1 MTTKLRAASFQD
13 GAVTSTKIA
22 ASAVTNA
29 KLAGSIATAK
39 LVQGSSFLT
48 SVATSNLPAG
58 TLLQYKTQKHDGVTT
73 MTSQSFVDSGSS
85 VAITPLSSS
94 NIIIITAMLA
104 AEVYGTANTGAR
116 YKLQRVIGGSA
127 TDVYETDYDL
137 YHSSSDDQR
146 IDRVIMHYIDG
157 PGRTAGVEV
166 TYKVVVSSSTVAGSA
181 RHNQYGS
188 PSVITVYEV
197 KG

>member
-1 MTTKLRAASFQD
+1 MPIQRLKIKANRLPSIP
-13 GAVTSTKIA
+13 TS
-22 ASAVTNA
+22 
-29 KLAGSIATAK
+29 K
-39 LVQGSSFLT
+39 LVSGSSFLT
-48 SVATSNLPAG
+48 SVTTSNLPAG
-58 TLLQYKTQKHDGVTT
+58 TLLQYKTQKASGTVT
-73 MTSQSFVDSGSS
+73 MTSTSYVDSGST

-104 AEVYGTANTGAR
+104 AEVYGTANTGAN

-127 TDVYETDYDL
+127 TDIYDTDYDL

-146 IDRVIMHYIDG
+146 IDRVIMHYVDG
-157 PGRTAGVEV
+157 PGRTAGVEH
-166 TYKVVVSSSTVAGSA
+166 TYKVVVRSSTVAGTA
-181 RHNQYGS
+181 RHNNYGD

>member
-1 MTTKLRAASFQD
+1 MALTRVKNNQLS
-13 GAVTSTKIA
+13 
-22 ASAVTNA
+22 
-29 KLAGSIATAK
+29 GSIATSK
-39 LVQGSSFLT
+39 LASGSSFLT

-58 TLLQYKTQKHDGVTT
+58 TLLQYKSQKADGVLT
-73 MTSQSFVDSGSS
+73 MTSQSFIDSGSS

-94 NIIIITAMLA
+94 NTIIITAMLA

-137 YHSSSDDQR
+137 YHSSCDDQR

-157 PGRTAGVEV
+157 PGRTAGVEI
-166 TYKVVVSSSTVAGSA
+166 TYNVVVSSSTVAGTA

>member
-1 MTTKLRAASFQD
+1 MALTRVK
-13 GAVTSTKIA
+13 K
-22 ASAVTNA
+22 VTNDS
-29 KLAGSIATAK
+29 LSGSIATSK

-58 TLLQYKTQKHDGVTT
+58 TLLQYKTQKESNTVT
-73 MTSQSFVDSGSS
+73 MTSTSFVDSGST

-116 YKLQRVIGGSA
+116 YKLQRVISGSA
-127 TDVYETDYDL
+127 TDIYDTDYDL
-137 YHSSSDDQR
+137 YHSSSNDQR
-146 IDRVIMHYIDG
+146 IDRVIMHYVDG
-157 PGRTAGVEV
+157 PGRTAGVEH
-166 TYKVVVSSSTVAGSA
+166 TYKVQCCSSTVAGTA
-181 RHNQYGS
+181 RHNNYGD